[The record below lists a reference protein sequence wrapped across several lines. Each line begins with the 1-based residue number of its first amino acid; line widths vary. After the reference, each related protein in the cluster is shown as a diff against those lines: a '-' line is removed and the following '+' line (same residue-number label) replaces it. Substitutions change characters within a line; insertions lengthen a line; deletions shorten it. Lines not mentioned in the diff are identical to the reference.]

1 MTKPRVILIAGP
13 NGSGKSTL
21 TNMFMEKGMDFGEY
35 INPDEIAKELGELG
49 KDYDTAVREAQR
61 LAESRRTELL
71 NSGISHSFESVM
83 SHPSKI
89 EYLVTAKAKGF
100 DVILLFVGIND
111 PLVNVQRVADRVTK
125 GGHDVPTEKIVERY
139 RRTMDMLHQAATTAD
154 RALIFDNTDSSL
166 GLTQAAEVERGRLI
180 DWNPCFPWIR
190 KYLVSKFEGN

>member
-21 TNMFMEKGMDFGEY
+21 TEMFMEKGMDFGKY
-35 INPDEIAKELGELG
+35 INPDEIAKTIDG
-49 KDYDTAVREAQR
+49 DYDAAVREAQR
-61 LAESRRTELL
+61 IAESRRTELL

-111 PLVNVQRVADRVTK
+111 PAVNVARVANRVAK
-125 GGHDVPTEKIVERY
+125 GGHDVPEEKIVERY
-139 RRTMDMLHQAATTAD
+139 KRTMDMLYQAAITAD
-154 RALIFDNTDSSL
+154 RALIFDNTESSA
-166 GLTQAAEVERGRLI
+166 GLTPAAEINGGKLVN
-180 DWNPCFPWIR
+180 WNPRFPWIR
-190 KYLVSKFEGN
+190 KYLVSKFEERWS

>member
-180 DWNPCFPWIR
+180 DWNPRFPWIR